1 MIEFGDLWE
10 GIMGEN
16 FIEFYE
22 KIFELLNIEIVVIGF
37 NLNCLY
43 GVMFL
48 EDKLIQFSFYKQ
60 FVEVK
65 FNKKI

>member
-1 MIEFGDLWE
+1 
-10 GIMGEN
+10 MGEN

>member
-1 MIEFGDLWE
+1 MIIMIEFGDLWE

-48 EDKLIQFSFYKQ
+48 EDKLI
-60 FVEVK
+60 
-65 FNKKI
+65 